1 MYETLPLVG
10 HSLAIFVVA
19 AVMVGVSIV
28 AVFLR
33 CFVRVY
39 LVRAFGWDDAW
50 MLMALALF
58 IALCALCMLAP
69 AAGVGHKVADFTSLD
84 QLQRAL
90 KLWWLGQMLYLWAS
104 AVAKIAIAL
113 ALLRLAVRRL
123 HRFILWAVCAVVVVI
138 GLVFWLV
145 LLFNC
150 WPVEYF
156 WQRTDILKQGKCIS
170 TDILLIIAYCYS
182 SLTIV
187 CDITLGILPACLIW
201 SLQMSWRTKLA
212 LVGVLSLGAIASVA
226 VVIRLPYLENY
237 SDPDFLYSTYQIAI
251 WSVVETGLAIIAGSL
266 ITLRPL
272 FRWFLDG
279 GTSYKDQRTPGRKTT
294 KKYALSTLTA
304 NASNPGIEDP
314 KYWRPDLGENPHTV
328 VTSVT
333 APLGRSMDDSSTV
346 ALSPILPPPRKGSV
360 SVHQTFD
367 VSNDPSSPAAS
378 LNFGFPGQYSPAPV
392 PAPARSSI
400 PSPIP
405 TPAPAQT
412 PRFNNGRRYN
422 GGYGAG
428 YAGYRYEF

>member
-1 MYETLPLVG
+1 MDDTLPLVG

-19 AVMVGVSIV
+19 AVMVGVSII

-39 LVRAFGWDDAW
+39 LVRAFGWDDAL
-50 MLMALALF
+50 MLIALALF
-58 IALCALCMLAP
+58 VALCVLCMLAP
-69 AAGVGHKVADFTSLD
+69 AAGVGHKVAEFTSLN

-104 AVAKIAIAL
+104 AVSKIAIAV
-113 ALLRLAVRRL
+113 ALLRLAVRRS
-123 HRFILWAVCAVVVVI
+123 HRFILWAICVVIVII

-156 WQRTDILKQGKCIS
+156 WERTNILKQGKCIS
-170 TDILLIIAYCYS
+170 TNILLIIAYCYS

-201 SLQMSWRTKLA
+201 SLQMSRRTKLA

-237 SDPDFLYSTYQIAI
+237 ADADFLYSTYQIAI

-279 GTSYKDQRTPGRKTT
+279 GSSYRKQCTPGRKPTN
-294 KKYALSTLTA
+294 KYALSTLTA
-304 NASNPGIEDP
+304 NASMPGIEDP
-314 KYWRPDLGENPHTV
+314 KYWRPDLGDTTHTV
-328 VTSVT
+328 VTSIT
-333 APLGRSMDDSSTV
+333 APLGRSMDDNSTV

-360 SVHQTFD
+360 SVLQTFD
-367 VSNDPSSPAAS
+367 VSNNRPLSPAAPS
-378 LNFGFPGQYSPAPV
+378 DPGFPGQYRPAPV
-392 PAPARSSI
+392 QA
-400 PSPIP
+400 
-405 TPAPAQT
+405 PAPAQA
-412 PRFNNGRRYN
+412 PQHSNGRDK
-422 GGYGAG
+422 GGYSTA
-428 YAGYRYEF
+428 YAGFTYEF

>member
-1 MYETLPLVG
+1 MDDTLPLAG

-19 AVMVGVSIV
+19 AVMVVLSIV

-39 LVRAFGWDDAW
+39 LVRAFGWDDAL
-50 MLMALALF
+50 MLIALALF
-58 IALCALCMLAP
+58 IALCALCMLAS
-69 AAGVGHKVADFTSLD
+69 AAGVGHKVAEFTSLN

-104 AVAKIAIAL
+104 AVSKIAIAL

-123 HRFILWAVCAVVVVI
+123 HRFILWAVCVVIVII

-145 LLFNC
+145 LLLNC

-156 WQRTDILKQGKCIS
+156 WERTNILKQGKCIS
-170 TDILLIIAYCYS
+170 TNILLIIAYCYS

-201 SLQMSWRTKLA
+201 NLQMSRRTKLA

-226 VVIRLPYLENY
+226 VVIRLPYLKNY

-279 GTSYKDQRTPGRKTT
+279 AFSYKQQRTAGRKTT

-304 NASNPGIEDP
+304 NDSMPGTEDP
-314 KYWRPDLGENPHTV
+314 QYWRPDVVDNAHAV
-328 VTSVT
+328 VTSTT
-333 APLGRSMDDSSTV
+333 APLRRSMDDNSTV
-346 ALSPILPPPRKGSV
+346 ALSPTLPPPRKGSV
-360 SVHQTFD
+360 SVLQTFD
-367 VSNDPSSPAAS
+367 VSNNQPSSPAAP
-378 LNFGFPGQYSPAPV
+378 LNYGFPSQHPHC
-392 PAPARSSI
+392 
-400 PSPIP
+400 
-405 TPAPAQT
+405 
-412 PRFNNGRRYN
+412 NNGRYK
-422 GGYGAG
+422 GAYGAG
-428 YAGYRYEF
+428 YAGYAGFKYEF

>member
-1 MYETLPLVG
+1 MDETLPLVG

-19 AVMVGVSIV
+19 AVMVGLSIV

-39 LVRAFGWDDAW
+39 LVRAFGWDDAL
-50 MLMALALF
+50 MLVALALF

-69 AAGVGHKVADFTSLD
+69 AAGVGHKIAEFTSLN

-90 KLWWLGQMLYLWAS
+90 RLWWLGQMLYLWAS
-104 AVAKIAIAL
+104 AVSKIAIAL
-113 ALLRLAVRRL
+113 ALLRLAVRRS
-123 HRFILWAVCAVVVVI
+123 HRFILWFVCVVIVII

-156 WQRTDILKQGKCIS
+156 WERTSIFKHGKCIS
-170 TDILLIIAYCYS
+170 TNVLLIIAYCYS

-187 CDITLGILPACLIW
+187 CDVTLGILPACLIW
-201 SLQMSWRTKLA
+201 SLQMSRRTKLA

-226 VVIRLPYLENY
+226 VVVRLPYLKNY

-279 GTSYKDQRTPGRKTT
+279 GSSYKKQRTPSRKATR
-294 KKYALSTLTA
+294 KYALSTLTA
-304 NASNPGIEDP
+304 NASMPGVEDP
-314 KYWRPDLGENPHTV
+314 KYWRPDLDDSTHTV

-333 APLGRSMDDSSTV
+333 APLGQNMDDDSTV

-360 SVHQTFD
+360 SVLQTFD
-367 VSNDPSSPAAS
+367 VSNNRLLSPAAP
-378 LNFGFPGQYSPAPV
+378 LNSGLPGQYSPTPIQA
-392 PAPARSSI
+392 PAPAH
-400 PSPIP
+400 
-405 TPAPAQT
+405 ALQY
-412 PRFNNGRRYN
+412 NNGRYK
-422 GGYGAG
+422 GGNSAA
-428 YAGYRYEF
+428 YAGYTYEF